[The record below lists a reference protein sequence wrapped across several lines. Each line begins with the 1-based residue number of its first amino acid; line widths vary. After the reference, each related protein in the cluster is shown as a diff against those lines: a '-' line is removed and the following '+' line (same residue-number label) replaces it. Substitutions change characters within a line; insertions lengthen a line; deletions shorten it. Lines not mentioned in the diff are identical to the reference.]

1 METMPFRQQKL
12 LFDKLSDVASYANLS
27 HDDRMAYDADLKAYR
42 DMVGQLA
49 FAENK
54 GETKG
59 YARGFA
65 QGEAKGWAEAVMS
78 MRLNGMDDDTIAKVT
93 GRSLEWIRS
102 IGY

>member
-54 GETKG
+54 G
-59 YARGFA
+59 YARGFD

-78 MRLNGMDDDTIAKVT
+78 MRLNGMDDDAIAKVT